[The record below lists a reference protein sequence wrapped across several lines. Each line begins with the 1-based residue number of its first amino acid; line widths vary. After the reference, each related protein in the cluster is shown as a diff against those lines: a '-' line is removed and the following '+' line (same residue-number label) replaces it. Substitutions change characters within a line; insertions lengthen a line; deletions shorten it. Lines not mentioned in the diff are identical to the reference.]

1 MNYNQFEERLLDEF
15 SYTFFDY
22 APGDEDG
29 GFDPFIQFTIKTLF
43 DSGVTD
49 TVKMMEIIEPMLIK
63 RDNHLGKLLDE
74 GILLARHQQQ

>member
-1 MNYNQFEERLLDEF
+1 MNYNQFQERLLDEF
-15 SYTFFDY
+15 SYTFFEY

-43 DSGVTD
+43 ESGITN

-63 RDNHLGKLLDE
+63 RYDHLNALN
-74 GILLARHQQQ
+74 R

>member
-1 MNYNQFEERLLDEF
+1 MNYNQFQEKLLDEF
-15 SYTFFDY
+15 SYTFFDS

-63 RDNHLGKLLDE
+63 RDNHLGKLLSE
-74 GILLARHQQQ
+74 GILLARHQ

>member
-1 MNYNQFEERLLDEF
+1 MNYNQFQERLLDEF
-15 SYTFFDY
+15 SYTFFEY

-43 DSGVTD
+43 ESGITN

-63 RDNHLGKLLDE
+63 RYDHLNVLN
-74 GILLARHQQQ
+74 R

>member
-1 MNYNQFEERLLDEF
+1 MNYNQFQERLLDEF
-15 SYTFFDY
+15 SYTFFEY

-43 DSGVTD
+43 ESGITN

-63 RDNHLGKLLDE
+63 RNDHLDTLN
-74 GILLARHQQQ
+74 R